1 MPLQTVI
8 DLNEVLLTDREVPSY
23 EYIRRD
29 GCLLQCV
36 RRADGAY
43 IDRIISTD
51 PRDYLN
57 PRFQVGE
64 LLQK

>member
-1 MPLQTVI
+1 MLLQTVI
-8 DLNEVLLTDREVPSY
+8 DVNEVLLTDQEVPSY

-36 RRADGAY
+36 RGEEGAQ
-43 IDRIISTD
+43 IDRVISTN

-57 PRFQVGE
+57 PLYQVGK